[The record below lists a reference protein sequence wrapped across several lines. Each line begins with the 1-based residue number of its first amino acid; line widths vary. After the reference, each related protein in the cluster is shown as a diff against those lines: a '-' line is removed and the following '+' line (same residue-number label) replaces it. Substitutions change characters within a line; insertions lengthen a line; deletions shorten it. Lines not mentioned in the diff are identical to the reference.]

1 MSKKSYLRQRNFLN
15 NSTPNPNKLS
25 DLQIEEYSPISMASV
40 FSGMLLE
47 PKYQACIYRIEYA
60 ITICLLTCKGT
71 KRANK
76 KVIRK
81 INEAIKN
88 TSSIILQEDPVED
101 IYISSLSLGTKR
113 YNVLLGLW
121 EGCILETQI
130 FLNILD
136 NLPTTIEST
145 KLYKS
150 IEELLTISN
159 LIIEKNN
166 LVAKNN
172 TTLVDSISNLD
183 IKKLNKYQNK
193 IIVNINDVAYENI
206 DSISHKDFNKLAKN
220 EFGNTQLELQPI
232 YINNDKIYFL
242 LPTAVTISIRRQII
256 KYLNKQNLLTS
267 FLKNHLTRQ
276 IQNMK
281 IFREFTNTPVDF
293 KRMTE
298 TGSFEYSDAVIEFDS
313 GYYFHFIF
321 IMDTLEDIENN
332 WFAGFSNILD
342 DEFKYIDDLIN
353 KTKKRLLK
361 QDENNKGCSLI
372 IPCGFGRSF
381 ALYSDFIS
389 SQEWSVEFIHLHDLE
404 TLNND
409 ISCNPHLIWRIIE
422 SKNKFENMG
431 VELMNINGFLNFYGY
446 LKENNN
452 SLMFNFDTENI
463 QALTVIMMPTD
474 SQLELRKEVHF
485 NTNYINTVHPTLG
498 HLVVRKGFS
507 DSLFNTNYR
516 SNLYIDNK
524 KDINTFRVVYVN
536 PQHTIWL
543 EQDIKDNIEFGIQFQ
558 VYESVIS
565 WFCKILVVLNKYN
578 IPINKNLKIWK
589 INFQFPK
596 DISSLE
602 KDISKEEVLNSF
614 SNNFLD
620 ISLHT
625 TFTLSLM
632 KGFMFEQNYS
642 EQAIILSFLEYV
654 WSKELRININ
664 TLLLEII
671 GNEDARHTHFLM
683 AQNYRD
689 YFGLDREEPIYVE
702 TIDEGNIKLNLG
714 WSTHL
719 KDDGNRIRGKQECKN
734 YLSNIVEAVW
744 GILKTK
750 LVRFDREDL
759 VKKLLSNI
767 ELCDHQTK
775 KWKRTFKANLS
786 LQDDKDNVYDVA
798 TEKIGR
804 LNIATLSSRLV
815 IEMSICESSVNC
827 GKKAAK
833 LDIQELLC
841 LASILHHV
849 GNLSEAINYDAIPSE
864 INISNFG
871 DILFDHSFNNQIVRG
886 YGFSIQKEQLNY
898 SITTYG
904 ENFVNDI
911 QKVVTKN
918 TLDEKFE
925 SAFIDE
931 FSYSIEDAGK
941 FISFIENLGF
951 EKNKLVFSV
960 EYDELIDSFDEDN
973 RDILTVVLDSFIIYS
988 RRNWTKI
995 PEPYKKSDWQPWKFK
1010 RRYSVS
1016 MKPIVQV
1023 DAFENIVTISPQ
1035 LVKTIFL
1042 HLVYNCYEAN
1052 LDENIF
1058 QSKQLKYWI
1067 GHRKHER
1074 GMEFEIDVLNRLKE
1088 LGFEARQ
1095 GITLPEILKKK
1106 MQDYG
1111 DIDVLAWDKE
1121 NNIVYPIECK
1131 SLEFAKTDGEIAK
1144 QLYEFK
1150 GLVNERGKNDRLL
1163 KHIKRLNE
1171 LENDING
1178 LAKFTNLDTDLTIK
1192 GLIVFSN
1199 IVPMSFNDTRL
1210 HKDKIEFLKYDD
1222 LHTLQLT

>member
-1 MSKKSYLRQRNFLN
+1 L
-15 NSTPNPNKLS
+15 
-25 DLQIEEYSPISMASV
+25 A
-40 FSGMLLE
+40 
-47 PKYQACIYRIEYA
+47 
-60 ITICLLTCKGT
+60 
-71 KRANK
+71 
-76 KVIRK
+76 
-81 INEAIKN
+81 
-88 TSSIILQEDPVED
+88 
-101 IYISSLSLGTKR
+101 LGTKR

-121 EGCILETQI
+121 EGCILQTQI

-136 NLPTTIEST
+136 NLPITFESK

-159 LIIEKNN
+159 LIAEKNN
-166 LVAKNN
+166 LYAKNN
-172 TTLVDSISNLD
+172 TTLVNSISNLD
-183 IKKLNKYQNK
+183 IKKINKYQNK
-193 IIVNINDVAYENI
+193 ITMNTNDVAYRNI
-206 DSISHKDFNKLAKN
+206 DCISQKDFKELAKN
-220 EFGNTQLELQPI
+220 EFGDTPLELHPI
-232 YINNDKIYFL
+232 YISNDKIYFL

-256 KYLNKQNLLTS
+256 KYLNKRNLLAS

-276 IQNMK
+276 IQSMR
-281 IFREFTNTPVDF
+281 IFGEFTNTPIEF
-293 KRMTE
+293 KE
-298 TGSFEYSDAVIEFDS
+298 IAKTGSFEYADAVIEFDS

-332 WFAGFSNILD
+332 WFAGFPNILD
-342 DEFKYIDDLIN
+342 DEFKYINDLIN

-372 IPCGFGRSF
+372 IPCGFGRGF

-389 SQEWSVEFIHLHDLE
+389 NQEWSVEFIHLYDLE

-431 VELMNINGFLNFYGY
+431 TVLMNINGFLNLYGY

-452 SLMFNFDTENI
+452 SLMFNFDAEDI
-463 QALTVIMMPTD
+463 QAITVIMMSTN

-485 NTNYINTVHPTLG
+485 NTNYINIVHPTLG
-498 HLVVRKGFS
+498 HLVVRRGFS
-507 DSLFNTNYR
+507 DPLFNTNYR
-516 SNLYIDNK
+516 SNLYIENK

-536 PQHTIWL
+536 SKHTIWL
-543 EQDIKDNIEFGIQFQ
+543 EQDIKDDIELGIQFQ
-558 VYESVIS
+558 IYESVIS
-565 WFCKILVVLNKYN
+565 WFCKILVVLDKYN
-578 IPINKNLKIWK
+578 ISINKNLKIWK

-602 KDISKEEVLNSF
+602 KDIGKEEILNSF

-625 TFTLSLM
+625 TFSLSLM

-642 EQAIILSFLEYV
+642 EQAIILSFLEYI
-654 WSKELRININ
+654 WIKESKININ
-664 TLLLEII
+664 TLLLETI
-671 GNEDARHTHFLM
+671 GNEDARYTHFLM

-689 YFGLDREEPIYVE
+689 YFGLDREKPIYVE

-714 WSTHL
+714 WSTHS
-719 KDDGNRIRGKQECKN
+719 KDDGNRIRGKKECKN

-744 GILKTK
+744 DILKTK
-750 LVRFDREDL
+750 LIKFDREDL
-759 VKKLLSNI
+759 VKKLLFNI

-786 LQDDKDNVYDVA
+786 LQDDKDNVYDVV

-815 IEMSICESSVNC
+815 IEMSICECSVNC

-841 LASILHHV
+841 LASMLHHI

-871 DILFDHSFNNQIVRG
+871 DILFDHSFNDQIVRE
-886 YGFSIQKEQLNY
+886 YGFNIQKEQLNY
-898 SITTYG
+898 SINTYG
-904 ENFVNDI
+904 DNFINDAP
-911 QKVVTKN
+911 KVADKN
-918 TLDEKFE
+918 TLNEKFE
-925 SAFIDE
+925 SAFINE
-931 FSYSIEDAGK
+931 FGYSIDDAGK
-941 FISFIENLGF
+941 LISFIENIGF
-951 EKNKLVFSV
+951 EKNKLVFSI
-960 EYDELIDSFDEDN
+960 EYDELIDSFDEAN
-973 RDILTVVLDSFIIYS
+973 RNILTVVLDSFIIYS

-995 PEPYKKSDWQPWKFK
+995 PEPYKKSDWQPWRFK

-1016 MKPIVQV
+1016 MKPIIQV

-1035 LVKTIFL
+1035 LVKSIFV
-1042 HLVYNCYEAN
+1042 HLLYNCYEAN

-1067 GHRKHER
+1067 GSRKHER
-1074 GMEFEIDVLNRLKE
+1074 GIEFEIDVLNRLKE
-1088 LGFEARQ
+1088 LGFEAKQ

-1106 MQDYG
+1106 MKDYG
-1111 DIDVLAWDKE
+1111 DIDVLAWDKK

-1131 SLEFAKTDGEIAK
+1131 SLEFAKTDGEIAR

-1150 GLVNERGKNDRLL
+1150 GQVNEKEKKDRLL

-1178 LAKFTNLDTDLTIK
+1178 LAKFTNLNTDLTIK

-1199 IVPMSFNDTRL
+1199 IVPMSFNENRL
-1210 HKDKIEFLKYDD
+1210 HQDKIEFLKYDD
-1222 LHTLQLT
+1222 LDILQSI